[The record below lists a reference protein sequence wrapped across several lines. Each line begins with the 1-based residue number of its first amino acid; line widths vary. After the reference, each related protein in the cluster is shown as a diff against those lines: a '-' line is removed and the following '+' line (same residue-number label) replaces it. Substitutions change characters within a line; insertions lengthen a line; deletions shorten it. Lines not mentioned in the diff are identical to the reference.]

1 MGLFSK
7 TVTTYASQA
16 MSLIEDNPKFIPT
29 TIRKAILSGSDIM
42 SSIQGAL
49 TNNIALSA
57 KHYYTYGRDHYLY
70 GLPTGTFVGYYVDV
84 NAIHGVLESIE
95 GVPVYLAS
103 ATAASEP
110 DGRFFILPWLNSVS
124 YSWANNSFTYLDR
137 ECTFISAE
145 VTADNTV
152 TLTYQYETTTVD
164 RAPSL
169 VTARLILSAN
179 VTFNS
184 LYVLAIYYLLDEAG
198 LPTGD
203 AKFFTYLVSS
213 EVYPE
218 ITPTNTKAQ
227 EAPYYPVVPIRYK
240 NTSLSDMD
248 GYSTAKKLL
257 KKIGVKVD
265 DVLTGIESNPD
276 IKDIDYA
283 FIILGFNMDT
293 TSSYAVEYMH
303 NYFSFLAD
311 NSIYDKMS
319 FTTWYDKFTD
329 GEVNNPPPMNRLV
342 VSDVMYKS
350 EITYKYITKKVVS
363 GVIGTTG
370 TVDKEI
376 IIREREPYYIG
387 NHGEFSIASVFY
399 VEDSS
404 LFLRKQITD
413 SSYEE
418 IEVRGLMH
426 TNIVNGANIKGR
438 IESTLKEVVED
449 KDNNNF
455 IVPLNS
461 YIFDHTLSVTKRINL
476 MYDCIQIIINSYE
489 KTKLKWYQTG
499 FFQFVML
506 VITIVLTIY
515 GLPELGVTLQTATAA
530 EIAVMLATQLAIA
543 VAVQLA
549 VRVAIKALGVNGALA
564 AILIVVAAVATYRFA
579 GGSGMKNLPWAK
591 EMMSAVNTLPSAYNK
606 EVSAMTKD
614 IMEDMAAFQQSAQ
627 TQLDEIHKKLEEI
640 TKQSNLDPLGIFA
653 LMDYYPNESIDDY
666 YYRHCHMGNPGVLT
680 LDAITDYV
688 DNMLNI
694 KQ

>member
-124 YSWANNSFTYLDR
+124 YSWEDNSFTYLDR

-164 RAPSL
+164 GAPSL

-227 EAPYYPVVPIRYK
+227 EAPYYPVVPIRYN

-319 FTTWYDKFTD
+319 FTTWHDKFTD

-426 TNIVNGANIKGR
+426 TNIVNNKGR

>member
-57 KHYYTYGRDHYLY
+57 KHYYTYGRDHYLH

-84 NAIHGVLESIE
+84 DAIHGVLESIE

-124 YSWANNSFTYLDR
+124 YSWEDNSFTYLGR
-137 ECTFISAE
+137 KCTFISAE

-152 TLTYQYETTTVD
+152 TLTYQYKVTPVNG
-164 RAPSL
+164 APTL
-169 VTARLILSAN
+169 FTASLILTTN

-184 LYVLAIYYLLDEAG
+184 LYVLAIYYLLDKAG
-198 LPTGD
+198 LPTGN

-213 EVYPE
+213 KLYPE

-227 EAPYYPVVPIRYK
+227 EAPYYPVVPIRYN
-240 NTSLSDMD
+240 NTSLSNMD

-257 KKIGVKVD
+257 KKIGVNVD
-265 DVLTGIESNPD
+265 DVLSGVENNPD

-311 NSIYDKMS
+311 NSTYNKIS
-319 FTTWYDKFTD
+319 FTTWHDKFTA
-329 GEVNNPPPMNRLV
+329 GAVNNPPPMNRLV

-350 EITYKYITKKVVS
+350 QITYKYITKKVVS

-376 IIREREPYYIG
+376 ILRERERYYIG
-387 NHGEFSIASVFY
+387 NGGGFSFNSYFY
-399 VEDSS
+399 LEDSS
-404 LFLRKQITD
+404 LFLRKQITA

-418 IEVRGLMH
+418 IEVRGLTH
-426 TNIVNGANIKGR
+426 INIVNGANRKGR

-489 KTKLKWYQTG
+489 TTKLKWYQTG

-515 GLPELGVTLQTATAA
+515 GLPALGVTLQAATAA

-564 AILIVVAAVATYRFA
+564 AILVVVAAAATYQFA
-579 GGSGMKNLPWAK
+579 GGSGIKNLPWAK

-627 TQLDEIHKKLEEI
+627 AQLDEINKKLEEI

>member
-16 MSLIEDNPKFIPT
+16 MSLIEDNPKFIPA

-84 NAIHGVLESIE
+84 DAIHGVLESIE

-124 YSWANNSFTYLDR
+124 YSWEDNSFTYLGR
-137 ECTFISAE
+137 ECTFKSAE

-152 TLTYQYETTTVD
+152 TLTYQYEITPVNE
-164 RAPSL
+164 APTL
-169 VTARLILSAN
+169 FTASLILSTN

-184 LYVLAIYYLLDEAG
+184 LYVLAIYYLLDESG

-227 EAPYYPVVPIRYK
+227 EAPYYPVVPIRYN
-240 NTSLSDMD
+240 NTSLSNMD

-257 KKIGVKVD
+257 KKIGVNID
-265 DVLTGIESNPD
+265 DVLAGIENNPD

-311 NSIYDKMS
+311 NSTYDKMS
-319 FTTWYDKFTD
+319 FATWHDKFAD

-376 IIREREPYYIG
+376 ILRERERYYIG
-387 NHGEFSIASVFY
+387 NGVEFSFNSAFY
-399 VEDSS
+399 LEDSS
-404 LFLRKQITD
+404 LLLRKQITA

-418 IEVRGLMH
+418 IEVRGLTH
-426 TNIVNGANIKGR
+426 TNIVNGANRKGR

-476 MYDCIQIIINSYE
+476 MYDCIQIIINSYK

-506 VITIVLTIY
+506 VITIALTIY

-530 EIAVMLATQLAIA
+530 EIAVMLTTQLAIA

-549 VRVAIKALGVNGALA
+549 VRIAIKALGVNGALA
-564 AILIVVAAVATYRFA
+564 AILIVVATVATYRFA

>member
-57 KHYYTYGRDHYLY
+57 KHYYTYGRDHYLH

-124 YSWANNSFTYLDR
+124 YSWEDNSFTYLGR

-152 TLTYQYETTTVD
+152 TLTYQYEITPVNE
-164 RAPSL
+164 APTL
-169 VTARLILSAN
+169 FTASLILSTN
-179 VTFNS
+179 VTFDS

-227 EAPYYPVVPIRYK
+227 EAPYYPVVPIRYN
-240 NTSLSDMD
+240 NTSLSNMD

-265 DVLTGIESNPD
+265 DVLTGIENNPD

-311 NSIYDKMS
+311 NSIYDKS
-319 FTTWYDKFTD
+319 AYTTWHDKFTN
-329 GEVNNPPPMNRLV
+329 GEVNNPPPMNCLV

-350 EITYKYITKKVVS
+350 KITYKYITKKVVS

-376 IIREREPYYIG
+376 ILREREPYYIG

-404 LFLRKQITD
+404 LFLRKQITA

>member
-164 RAPSL
+164 GAPSL
-169 VTARLILSAN
+169 VTARLILSTN

-311 NSIYDKMS
+311 NSTYDKAAY
-319 FTTWYDKFTD
+319 TTWHDKFTK
-329 GEVNNPPPMNRLV
+329 GVVNTPPPMNRLV

-376 IIREREPYYIG
+376 IIRERERYYIG
-387 NHGEFSIASVFY
+387 NNGEFSIASVFY

-404 LFLRKQITD
+404 LFLRKQITN

-426 TNIVNGANIKGR
+426 TNIVNNKGR

-579 GGSGMKNLPWAK
+579 GGSGIKNLPWAK

>member
-124 YSWANNSFTYLDR
+124 YSWANNSFTYLGR

-152 TLTYQYETTTVD
+152 TLTYQYKTTTVD
-164 RAPSL
+164 GAPSL

-227 EAPYYPVVPIRYK
+227 EAPYYPVVPIRYN
-240 NTSLSDMD
+240 NTSLSNMD

-265 DVLTGIESNPD
+265 DVLAGIENNPD

-311 NSIYDKMS
+311 NSTYDKLAY
-319 FTTWYDKFTD
+319 TTWHDKFTN

-387 NHGEFSIASVFY
+387 NHSEFSIASVFY

-426 TNIVNGANIKGR
+426 TNIVNNKGR
-438 IESTLKEVVED
+438 IESTLKEVVQD

-549 VRVAIKALGVNGALA
+549 VRVAIKALGINGALA
-564 AILIVVAAVATYRFA
+564 AILIVVAATATYRFA
-579 GGSGMKNLPWAK
+579 GGSGIKNLPWAK

-627 TQLDEIHKKLEEI
+627 AQLDEINKKLEEI

>member
-124 YSWANNSFTYLDR
+124 YSWEDNSFTYLDR

-164 RAPSL
+164 GAPSL
-169 VTARLILSAN
+169 VTASLILSAN

-227 EAPYYPVVPIRYK
+227 EAPYYPVVPIRYN

-329 GEVNNPPPMNRLV
+329 GAVNNPPPMNRLV

-376 IIREREPYYIG
+376 IIRERERYYIG
-387 NHGEFSIASVFY
+387 NNGEFSFTSAFY
-399 VEDSS
+399 LEDSS

-418 IEVRGLMH
+418 IEVRGLTH

>member
-1 MGLFSK
+1 
-7 TVTTYASQA
+7 
-16 MSLIEDNPKFIPT
+16 
-29 TIRKAILSGSDIM
+29 
-42 SSIQGAL
+42 
-49 TNNIALSA
+49 
-57 KHYYTYGRDHYLY
+57 
-70 GLPTGTFVGYYVDV
+70 
-84 NAIHGVLESIE
+84 
-95 GVPVYLAS
+95 
-103 ATAASEP
+103 
-110 DGRFFILPWLNSVS
+110 
-124 YSWANNSFTYLDR
+124 
-137 ECTFISAE
+137 
-145 VTADNTV
+145 
-152 TLTYQYETTTVD
+152 
-164 RAPSL
+164 
-169 VTARLILSAN
+169 
-179 VTFNS
+179 
-184 LYVLAIYYLLDEAG
+184 
-198 LPTGD
+198 
-203 AKFFTYLVSS
+203 
-213 EVYPE
+213 
-218 ITPTNTKAQ
+218 
-227 EAPYYPVVPIRYK
+227 
-240 NTSLSDMD
+240 
-248 GYSTAKKLL
+248 
-257 KKIGVKVD
+257 
-265 DVLTGIESNPD
+265 
-276 IKDIDYA
+276 
-283 FIILGFNMDT
+283 
-293 TSSYAVEYMH
+293 
-303 NYFSFLAD
+303 
-311 NSIYDKMS
+311 
-319 FTTWYDKFTD
+319 
-329 GEVNNPPPMNRLV
+329 MNRLV

-350 EITYKYITKKVVS
+350 EIAYRYITKKVVS
-363 GVIGTTG
+363 GVIGTIG

-376 IIREREPYYIG
+376 IIRERERYYIG
-387 NHGEFSIASVFY
+387 NNGEFSFTSAFY
-399 VEDSS
+399 LEDSS
-404 LFLRKQITD
+404 LFLRKQITS

-418 IEVRGLMH
+418 IEVRGLTH
-426 TNIVNGANIKGR
+426 TNIVNNASIKGR

-489 KTKLKWYQTG
+489 STKLKWYQTG
-499 FFQFVML
+499 FFQFVIM

-515 GLPELGVTLQTATAA
+515 GMPELGVTLQTATAA

-549 VRVAIKALGVNGALA
+549 VRVAIKALGINGALA

-680 LDAITDYV
+680 LDAIADYV

>member
-84 NAIHGVLESIE
+84 DAIHGVLESIE
-95 GVPVYLAS
+95 GVPIYLAS
-103 ATAASEP
+103 STAASEP

-124 YSWANNSFTYLDR
+124 YSWEDNSFTYLGR

-145 VTADNTV
+145 VTAENTV
-152 TLTYQYETTTVD
+152 TLTYQYETTSVD
-164 RAPSL
+164 GASVL
-169 VTARLILSAN
+169 VTASLILSTEVA
-179 VTFNS
+179 FDS

-227 EAPYYPVVPIRYK
+227 EAPYYPVVPIRYN
-240 NTSLSDMD
+240 NTSLSNMD

-257 KKIGVKVD
+257 KKIGVNVD
-265 DVLTGIESNPD
+265 DVLSGVENNPD

-311 NSIYDKMS
+311 NSIYDKAAY
-319 FTTWYDKFTD
+319 TAWHDKFTN
-329 GEVNNPPPMNRLV
+329 GVGNNLPPMNRVV

-350 EITYKYITKKVVS
+350 EIAYKYITKKVVS
-363 GVIGTTG
+363 GVIGAIG

-376 IIREREPYYIG
+376 ILRERERYYRG
-387 NHGEFSIASVFY
+387 NNGGLYFISTFY
-399 VEDSS
+399 AENSS
-404 LFLRKQITD
+404 LFLRKQITA

-418 IEVRGLMH
+418 IEVRGLTH

-489 KTKLKWYQTG
+489 TTKLKWYQTG

-564 AILIVVAAVATYRFA
+564 AILIVVAATATYRFA

-627 TQLDEIHKKLEEI
+627 AQLDEINKKLEEI

>member
-164 RAPSL
+164 GAPSL

-311 NSIYDKMS
+311 NSIYDKMAY
-319 FTTWYDKFTD
+319 TTWHDKFTN
-329 GEVNNPPPMNRLV
+329 GVVNTPPPMNRLV

-350 EITYKYITKKVVS
+350 EITYKYIAKKVVL

-376 IIREREPYYIG
+376 IIRERERYYVENIG
-387 NHGEFSIASVFY
+387 GYSFTSTFY
-399 VEDSS
+399 LEDSS

-418 IEVRGLMH
+418 IEVRGLTH
-426 TNIVNGANIKGR
+426 TNIVNNKGR

>member
-16 MSLIEDNPKFIPT
+16 MSLIEDNPKFIST

-124 YSWANNSFTYLDR
+124 YSWEDNSFTYLSR
-137 ECTFISAE
+137 KCTFISAE

-152 TLTYQYETTTVD
+152 TLTYQYETTSVD
-164 RAPSL
+164 GAPVL
-169 VTARLILSAN
+169 ITASLILSAE
-179 VTFNS
+179 VAFNS

-213 EVYPE
+213 GVYPE

-227 EAPYYPVVPIRYK
+227 EAPYYPVVPIRYN
-240 NTSLSDMD
+240 NTSLSNMD

-257 KKIGVKVD
+257 KKIGVNVD
-265 DVLTGIESNPD
+265 DVLAGVENNPD

-311 NSIYDKMS
+311 NSTYDKAAY
-319 FTTWYDKFTD
+319 TAWYDNFRD
-329 GEVNNPPPMNRLV
+329 GLVNNTPPMNRLV

-376 IIREREPYYIG
+376 IIRERERYYVENKG
-387 NHGEFSIASVFY
+387 GYSFTSAFY
-399 VEDSS
+399 LEDSS

-426 TNIVNGANIKGR
+426 TNFVNNKGR
-438 IESTLKEVVED
+438 IESTLKEVVQD

-499 FFQFVML
+499 FFQFVIL
-506 VITIVLTIY
+506 VITIALTIA
-515 GLPELGVTLQTATAA
+515 GMPELGVTLQTATAT
-530 EIAVMLATQLAIA
+530 EIAVMLATQLAIT

-549 VRVAIKALGVNGALA
+549 VRVAIKALGINGALA
-564 AILIVVAAVATYRFA
+564 TILIVVAAVATYRFT
-579 GGSGMKNLPWAK
+579 GGSGMKNMPWAK
-591 EMMSAVNTLPSAYNK
+591 EMMSAVNTLPSAYNR
-606 EVSAMTKD
+606 EVSAMTED

-627 TQLDEIHKKLEEI
+627 TQLDEINKKLEEI

>member
-1 MGLFSK
+1 MGLFSE
-7 TVTTYASQA
+7 TITTYASQA

-29 TIRKAILSGSDIM
+29 TIRNAILSGSDIM

-103 ATAASEP
+103 STAASKP

-124 YSWANNSFTYLDR
+124 YSWEDNSFTYR
-137 ECTFISAE
+137 SSKCTFISAE

-152 TLTYQYETTTVD
+152 TLTYQYKTTTVD
-164 RAPSL
+164 GASSL
-169 VTARLILSAN
+169 VTDRLILSAN

-184 LYVLAIYYLLDEAG
+184 LYVLAIYYLLDKAG

-213 EVYPE
+213 EAYPE

-240 NTSLSDMD
+240 NTSLSNMD

-257 KKIGVKVD
+257 KKIGVNVD
-265 DVLTGIESNPD
+265 DVLEGVENNPD
-276 IKDIDYA
+276 IKEIDYA

-311 NSIYDKMS
+311 NSIYDKAAY
-319 FTTWYDKFTD
+319 TAWRVKFTS
-329 GEVNNPPPMNRLV
+329 GVVNNPPPINRLV

-376 IIREREPYYIG
+376 ILRERERY
-387 NHGEFSIASVFY
+387 SVENKGGYSFTSAFY
-399 VEDSS
+399 SENSS

-426 TNIVNGANIKGR
+426 TNIVNNKGR
-438 IESTLKEVVED
+438 IESTLKEVVQD

-476 MYDCIQIIINSYE
+476 MYDCIQIIINSYK

-499 FFQFVML
+499 FFQFVTL
-506 VITIVLTIY
+506 IITIALTIY
-515 GLPELGVTLQTATAA
+515 GLPELGVTLQTATAT
-530 EIAVMLATQLAIA
+530 EIAVMFAAQLAIT

-549 VRVAIKALGVNGALA
+549 VRVAIKALGINGALA
-564 AILIVVAAVATYRFA
+564 TILIVVAAVATYRFV

-591 EMMSAVNTLPSAYNK
+591 EMMSAVNTLPSAYNR

>member
-124 YSWANNSFTYLDR
+124 YSWEDNSFTYLDR

-164 RAPSL
+164 GAPSL
-169 VTARLILSAN
+169 FTARLILSAN
-179 VTFNS
+179 VTFDS

-265 DVLTGIESNPD
+265 DVLTGIENNPD

-311 NSIYDKMS
+311 NSIYDKMAY
-319 FTTWYDKFTD
+319 TTWHDKFTD

-426 TNIVNGANIKGR
+426 TNIVNNKGR
-438 IESTLKEVVED
+438 IESTLKEVVQD

-476 MYDCIQIIINSYE
+476 MYDCIQIIINSYK

>member
-29 TIRKAILSGSDIM
+29 TIRNAILSGSDIM

-110 DGRFFILPWLNSVS
+110 DGRFFILPWLQSVS
-124 YSWANNSFTYLDR
+124 YSWVDNSFTYLGV

-145 VTADNTV
+145 VTADNTI
-152 TLTYQYETTTVD
+152 TLTYQYKTTPVD
-164 RAPSL
+164 GAPIS
-169 VTARLILSAN
+169 VAARLILSAN

-213 EVYPE
+213 GVYPE
-218 ITPTNTKAQ
+218 ITSTNTKAQ
-227 EAPYYPVVPIRYK
+227 EAPYYPVVPIRYN
-240 NTSLSDMD
+240 NTSLSNMD

-257 KKIGVKVD
+257 KKIGIKVD
-265 DVLTGIESNPD
+265 DVLAGIENNPD

-311 NSIYDKMS
+311 NSIYDKMAY
-319 FTTWYDKFTD
+319 TTWHDKFTD

-350 EITYKYITKKVVS
+350 EIAYRYITKKVVS
-363 GVIGTTG
+363 GVIGTIG

-376 IIREREPYYIG
+376 IIRERERHYVG
-387 NHGEFSIASVFY
+387 NNVTFHFTSAFFS
-399 VEDSS
+399 ENSS
-404 LFLRKQITD
+404 LFLRKQITS

-418 IEVRGLMH
+418 IEVRGLTH
-426 TNIVNGANIKGR
+426 TNIVNNKNITGR

-489 KTKLKWYQTG
+489 TTKLKWYQTG
-499 FFQFVML
+499 FFQFVLL
-506 VITIVLTIY
+506 VITIALTIY
-515 GLPELGVTLQTATAA
+515 GMPELGIALQTATAT
-530 EIAVMLATQLAIA
+530 EIAVMFATQLAIT

-549 VRVAIKALGVNGALA
+549 VRVAIKALGINGALA
-564 AILIVVAAVATYRFA
+564 AILIVVAAVATYQFA

-614 IMEDMAAFQQSAQ
+614 ILEDMAAFQQSAQ

>member
-84 NAIHGVLESIE
+84 DAIHGVLESIE
-95 GVPVYLAS
+95 GVPIYLAS

-124 YSWANNSFTYLDR
+124 YSWEDNSFTYLGG

-145 VTADNTV
+145 VTAENTV
-152 TLTYQYETTTVD
+152 TLTYQYETTSVD
-164 RAPSL
+164 GASVL
-169 VTARLILSAN
+169 VTDSLILSAE
-179 VTFNS
+179 VAFDS

-227 EAPYYPVVPIRYK
+227 EAPYYPVVPIRYN
-240 NTSLSDMD
+240 NTSLSNMD

-257 KKIGVKVD
+257 KKIGVNVD
-265 DVLTGIESNPD
+265 DVLSGVENNPD
-276 IKDIDYA
+276 IKEIDYA

-311 NSIYDKMS
+311 NSIYDKAAY
-319 FTTWYDKFTD
+319 TAWHDKFTN
-329 GEVNNPPPMNRLV
+329 GVVNDLPPINRVV

-376 IIREREPYYIG
+376 ILRERERYYRGNIG
-387 NHGEFSIASVFY
+387 MFAFSSAFY
-399 VEDSS
+399 FENSS
-404 LFLRKQITD
+404 LFLRKQITV

-426 TNIVNGANIKGR
+426 TNIVNNKGR

-476 MYDCIQIIINSYE
+476 MYDCIQIIINSYK

-506 VITIVLTIY
+506 VITIALTIY

-549 VRVAIKALGVNGALA
+549 IRVAIKALGINGALA
-564 AILIVVAAVATYRFA
+564 AILIVVAAAATYRFA

-627 TQLDEIHKKLEEI
+627 AQLDEIHKKLEEI

-680 LDAITDYV
+680 LDAIADYV

>member
-1 MGLFSK
+1 
-7 TVTTYASQA
+7 
-16 MSLIEDNPKFIPT
+16 
-29 TIRKAILSGSDIM
+29 
-42 SSIQGAL
+42 
-49 TNNIALSA
+49 
-57 KHYYTYGRDHYLY
+57 
-70 GLPTGTFVGYYVDV
+70 
-84 NAIHGVLESIE
+84 
-95 GVPVYLAS
+95 
-103 ATAASEP
+103 
-110 DGRFFILPWLNSVS
+110 
-124 YSWANNSFTYLDR
+124 
-137 ECTFISAE
+137 
-145 VTADNTV
+145 
-152 TLTYQYETTTVD
+152 
-164 RAPSL
+164 
-169 VTARLILSAN
+169 
-179 VTFNS
+179 
-184 LYVLAIYYLLDEAG
+184 
-198 LPTGD
+198 
-203 AKFFTYLVSS
+203 
-213 EVYPE
+213 
-218 ITPTNTKAQ
+218 
-227 EAPYYPVVPIRYK
+227 
-240 NTSLSDMD
+240 MD

-257 KKIGVKVD
+257 KKIGVNVD
-265 DVLTGIESNPD
+265 DVLSGVENNPS
-276 IKDIDYA
+276 IQDIDYA

-376 IIREREPYYIG
+376 ILRERERYYVENKG
-387 NHGEFSIASVFY
+387 GYSFNSAFY
-399 VEDSS
+399 LEDSS
-404 LFLRKQITD
+404 LLLRKQITA

-426 TNIVNGANIKGR
+426 TNFVNNKGR

>member
-84 NAIHGVLESIE
+84 DATHGVLESIE

-110 DGRFFILPWLNSVS
+110 DGRFFILPWLESVS
-124 YSWANNSFTYLDR
+124 YSWVDNSFTYLGR

-152 TLTYQYETTTVD
+152 TLTYQYKITPVNW
-164 RAPSL
+164 APTSF
-169 VTARLILSAN
+169 TASLILSTN

-227 EAPYYPVVPIRYK
+227 EAPYYPVVPIRYN
-240 NTSLSDMD
+240 NTSLSNMD

-257 KKIGVKVD
+257 KKIGVNVD
-265 DVLTGIESNPD
+265 DVLSGVESNPD

-311 NSIYDKMS
+311 NSIHDKMS

-329 GEVNNPPPMNRLV
+329 GAVNNPPPLNRLV

-350 EITYKYITKKVVS
+350 AITYKYITKKVVS

-376 IIREREPYYIG
+376 ILRERERYYIG
-387 NHGEFSIASVFY
+387 NGGGFSYNSAFY
-399 VEDSS
+399 LEDSS
-404 LFLRKQITD
+404 LFLRKQITA

-418 IEVRGLMH
+418 IEVRGLTH
-426 TNIVNGANIKGR
+426 TNIVNGANRKGR

-489 KTKLKWYQTG
+489 TTKLKWYQTG

-506 VITIVLTIY
+506 VITIALTIY
-515 GLPELGVTLQTATAA
+515 GLPELGVALQTATAA

-564 AILIVVAAVATYRFA
+564 AILIVVAAATYQFA
-579 GGSGMKNLPWAK
+579 GGSGIKNLPWAK

-627 TQLDEIHKKLEEI
+627 AQLDEINKKLEEI

>member
-84 NAIHGVLESIE
+84 DAIHGVLESIE

-124 YSWANNSFTYLDR
+124 YSWEDNSFTYLGR

-152 TLTYQYETTTVD
+152 TLTYQYEITPVNE
-164 RAPSL
+164 APTL
-169 VTARLILSAN
+169 FTASLILSTN
-179 VTFNS
+179 VTFDS

-227 EAPYYPVVPIRYK
+227 EAPYYPVVPIRYN
-240 NTSLSDMD
+240 NTSLSNMD

-257 KKIGVKVD
+257 KKIGVNVD
-265 DVLTGIESNPD
+265 DVLSGVESNPD

-319 FTTWYDKFTD
+319 FTTWHDKFTD
-329 GEVNNPPPMNRLV
+329 GAVNNPPPMNRLV

-376 IIREREPYYIG
+376 ILRERERYYIG
-387 NHGEFSIASVFY
+387 NGGGFSFNSAFY
-399 VEDSS
+399 LEDSS
-404 LFLRKQITD
+404 LLLRKQITA

-418 IEVRGLMH
+418 IEVRGLTH
-426 TNIVNGANIKGR
+426 TNIVNGANRKGR

-461 YIFDHTLSVTKRINL
+461 YIFDRTLSVTKRINL

-489 KTKLKWYQTG
+489 TTKLKWYQTG

-506 VITIVLTIY
+506 VITIALTIY

-579 GGSGMKNLPWAK
+579 GGSGIKNLPWAK

-627 TQLDEIHKKLEEI
+627 AQLDEINKKLEEI

>member
-124 YSWANNSFTYLDR
+124 YSWEDNSFTYLGR

-164 RAPSL
+164 GAPSL
-169 VTARLILSAN
+169 VTASHILSAN

-184 LYVLAIYYLLDEAG
+184 LYVLAIYYLLDGAG

-213 EVYPE
+213 GAHPE

-227 EAPYYPVVPIRYK
+227 EAPYYPVVPIRYN
-240 NTSLSDMD
+240 NTSLSNMD

-257 KKIGVKVD
+257 KKIGVNVD
-265 DVLTGIESNPD
+265 DVLAGVENNPD

-311 NSIYDKMS
+311 NSTYDKAAY
-319 FTTWYDKFTD
+319 TAWYDNFRD
-329 GEVNNPPPMNRLV
+329 GLVNNTPPMNRLV

-350 EITYKYITKKVVS
+350 EIAYKYITKKVVS
-363 GVIGTTG
+363 GVIGVVG

-376 IIREREPYYIG
+376 IIRERERHYVK
-387 NHGEFSIASVFY
+387 NNGEYSFTSVFY
-399 VEDSS
+399 SEDSS
-404 LFLRKQITD
+404 LFLRKQITG

-418 IEVRGLMH
+418 IEVRGLTH
-426 TNIVNGANIKGR
+426 TNIVNNKGR
-438 IESTLKEVVED
+438 IESTLKEVVQD

-489 KTKLKWYQTG
+489 TTKLKWYQTG

-506 VITIVLTIY
+506 IITIVLTVY
-515 GLPELGVTLQTATAA
+515 GLPELGYSLQAATTAEIVVTLASQ
-530 EIAVMLATQLAIA
+530 IAIA

-549 VRVAIKALGVNGALA
+549 IKVAIKVLGIKGAFA
-564 AILIVVAAVATYRFA
+564 AILAIVAAVAAYRFA
-579 GGSGMKNLPWAK
+579 GGSGMKNMPWAK
-591 EMMSAVNTLPSAYNK
+591 EMMQAVNTLPSTYNK
-606 EVSAMTKD
+606 VVGDMTK
-614 IMEDMAAFQQSAQ
+614 ETLTELRAFQESAR
-627 TQLDEIHKKLEEI
+627 TQLEELQDKIDEL
-640 TKQSNLDPLGIFA
+640 TNQSTLDPLGIFA
-653 LMDYYPNESIDDY
+653 LVDYYPNESIDDY

>member
-16 MSLIEDNPKFIPT
+16 MSLIQDNPKFIPT
-29 TIRKAILSGSDIM
+29 TIRNAILSGSDIM
-42 SSIQGAL
+42 NSIQGAL

-124 YSWANNSFTYLDR
+124 YSWGDNSFTYLGKK
-137 ECTFISAE
+137 CTFISAE

-152 TLTYQYETTTVD
+152 TLTYQYETTPVD
-164 RAPSL
+164 GVPIL
-169 VTARLILSAN
+169 VTASLILSAN

-184 LYVLAIYYLLDEAG
+184 LYVLAIYYLLDGAG

-227 EAPYYPVVPIRYK
+227 EAPYYPVVPIRYN
-240 NTSLSDMD
+240 NTSLSNMD

-257 KKIGVKVD
+257 KKIGIKVD
-265 DVLTGIESNPD
+265 DVLAGVENNPD

-311 NSIYDKMS
+311 NSIYDKATY
-319 FTTWYDKFTD
+319 TTWQDKFTD
-329 GEVNNPPPMNRLV
+329 GVINDPPPMNRLE

-376 IIREREPYYIG
+376 IIRKRESHYVK
-387 NHGEFSIASVFY
+387 NNGEYSFTSVFY
-399 VEDSS
+399 SEDSS

-426 TNIVNGANIKGR
+426 TNIVNNKGR
-438 IESTLKEVVED
+438 IESTLKEVVQD

-461 YIFDHTLSVTKRINL
+461 YIFDHTLSVTERINL
-476 MYDCIQIIINSYE
+476 MYDCIQIVINSYE
-489 KTKLKWYQTG
+489 TTKLKWYQTS

-506 VITIVLTIY
+506 VITIALTIA
-515 GLPELGVTLQTATAA
+515 GMPELGVTLQTATAT
-530 EIAVMLATQLAIA
+530 EIAVMFATQLAIT

-549 VRVAIKALGVNGALA
+549 VRVAIKALGINGALA

-606 EVSAMTKD
+606 EVAAMTKD

-640 TKQSNLDPLGIFA
+640 TKQSNLDPMGIFA

-680 LDAITDYV
+680 LDAIADYV